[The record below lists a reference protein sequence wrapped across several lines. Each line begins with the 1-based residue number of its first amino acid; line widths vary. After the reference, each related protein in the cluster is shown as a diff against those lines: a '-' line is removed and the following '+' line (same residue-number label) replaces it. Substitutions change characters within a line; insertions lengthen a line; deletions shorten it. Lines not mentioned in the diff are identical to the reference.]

1 MKSLNKSAIAVFMFS
16 VVSTGV
22 AEASLTG
29 ADLAAANSYF
39 NSHPDIVKYA
49 PWIRDNVIASNT
61 LNDANNTLVSN
72 SYYDQAQGKL
82 IYVTQIG
89 GLTPPVSMSTLTP
102 STPAQV
108 NLAANIP
115 VVVSGNTA
123 VTNTKTTLNEPGLI
137 AAPAN
142 TTNANSIIT
151 TPTKQSLIVEP
162 PKPVIKTP
170 PLVQKVPVATPV
182 AIPIVKQQIPTPIN
196 QGVPSPLPH
205 SIPNKVPPLLTNSTP
220 NKIPV
225 PMAYNV
231 PTKAPVPLAN
241 NIPVKEPTPLPYNVP
256 PKMLVNNT
264 PTPLVAPQA
273 ILPVQKTPVIPPQ
286 PQAYNVPVKQPT
298 IQPYNVP
305 PKISLPIQQIPNKQP
320 IPVAQP
326 YNVPSKIPTVQT
338 NLMYT
343 PTIPPKAIIQ
353 APVQQIISRNDPI
366 GVQGGVQKLTIT
378 VVDSQTPVAT
388 TIPATNTAITSLT
401 SAINANAKADAN
413 TNALTTKVDSNT
425 FKADQDGQDQA
436 LQDASDK
443 ATQAINTS
451 AYAQSLAVDAQT
463 VAAANKAAVA
473 NVQSRQQAKET
484 TIQNH
489 SAQLKNHE
497 ERITALENESNN
509 NFQNLKDDVDNNRK
523 RAAVGVASVAAMS
536 NIPQVTDSQTFAI
549 GAGAGGY
556 DSQGAVA
563 IGISARVT
571 DHIVTKASV
580 GAGSFGGATY
590 GAGVAFGF

>member
-1 MKSLNKSAIAVFMFS
+1 MNSLNKSAIAVFMFS

-89 GLTPPVSMSTLTP
+89 GITPPVSMSTLTP
-102 STPAQV
+102 STPAKV

-142 TTNANSIIT
+142 TTNANIIIT

-231 PTKAPVPLAN
+231 P
-241 NIPVKEPTPLPYNVP
+241 
-256 PKMLVNNT
+256 
-264 PTPLVAPQA
+264 
-273 ILPVQKTPVIPPQ
+273 
-286 PQAYNVPVKQPT
+286 VKQPT

-305 PKISLPIQQIPNKQP
+305 PKISLPIQQIPNKKP

-326 YNVPSKIPTVQT
+326 YNVPSKIPTVKT

-388 TIPATNTAITSLT
+388 TIPAPNTANTSLT

-425 FKADQDGQDQA
+425 FKADQDRQDQA

-443 ATQAINTS
+443 ATQAINTG

-473 NVQSRQQAKET
+473 NVQSRQQAQET

-580 GAGSFGGATY
+580 GTGSFGGATY

>member
-1 MKSLNKSAIAVFMFS
+1 
-16 VVSTGV
+16 
-22 AEASLTG
+22 
-29 ADLAAANSYF
+29 
-39 NSHPDIVKYA
+39 
-49 PWIRDNVIASNT
+49 
-61 LNDANNTLVSN
+61 
-72 SYYDQAQGKL
+72 
-82 IYVTQIG
+82 
-89 GLTPPVSMSTLTP
+89 
-102 STPAQV
+102 
-108 NLAANIP
+108 
-115 VVVSGNTA
+115 
-123 VTNTKTTLNEPGLI
+123 
-137 AAPAN
+137 
-142 TTNANSIIT
+142 
-151 TPTKQSLIVEP
+151 
-162 PKPVIKTP
+162 
-170 PLVQKVPVATPV
+170 
-182 AIPIVKQQIPTPIN
+182 
-196 QGVPSPLPH
+196 
-205 SIPNKVPPLLTNSTP
+205 
-220 NKIPV
+220 
-225 PMAYNV
+225 
-231 PTKAPVPLAN
+231 
-241 NIPVKEPTPLPYNVP
+241 
-256 PKMLVNNT
+256 
-264 PTPLVAPQA
+264 
-273 ILPVQKTPVIPPQ
+273 
-286 PQAYNVPVKQPT
+286 
-298 IQPYNVP
+298 
-305 PKISLPIQQIPNKQP
+305 
-320 IPVAQP
+320 
-326 YNVPSKIPTVQT
+326 
-338 NLMYT
+338 MYT

-388 TIPATNTAITSLT
+388 TIPATNTANTSLT

-425 FKADQDGQDQA
+425 FKADQDRQDQA

-473 NVQSRQQAKET
+473 NVQSRQQAQET